1 MTQFRRRPQTTPHC
15 FTSNLRTYVCVD
27 IAKVCKTGRALLAA
41 VVLTLGVP
49 ALADGL
55 VDNVNGITLDEKGQ
69 VVRFTGLTVTADG
82 RVGHLI
88 RQGEKPSTDTNWRAD
103 WRLDGKGRT
112 LLPGLFDAHG
122 HVMGLGIAA
131 LTLDLSDT
139 KTLAEAQAKVADYA
153 KAHPERRW
161 ILGRGWNQ
169 EIWGLG
175 RFPTAADIDLVVAD
189 KPVLLERVDGHAV
202 WANSAAL
209 SAAGVTPK
217 SVSPPGGRI
226 EKLANGAPAGVL
238 VDAASALVEKAVP
251 QPLPSER
258 DLALATA
265 QDILLSLGITA
276 IADMGTSPED
286 WNTMRRAGDKGALRI
301 RLVSYANSIDTA
313 LSIAGAGQTPWLYD
327 DRLRMVGIKMYA
339 DGALGS
345 RGACLK
351 KAYADAPGQ
360 TGLCFIDDTK
370 MRNIMSR
377 AAMNNLQV
385 ATHAIGDA
393 ANAQVLSAI
402 EELVQTYKGDRRWRI
417 EHAQIVDPVD
427 LARFGKNGII
437 ASMQPVHETSD
448 RKMAEAR
455 LNPPRLAGAYA
466 WASMLR
472 NGGVLAFG
480 SDVPVESAN
489 PFPGIAVAITREDAD
504 GQPFGGWQPQERVTR
519 EQALA
524 AFTTGAAFAGQAEDR
539 IGRLSPGYR
548 ADFILVDVDP
558 MLSTPA
564 ELRATKVSETWVGG
578 KRVFRAK

>member
-1 MTQFRRRPQTTPHC
+1 MTRNTPTPLFAAARNPDRHLG
-15 FTSNLRTYVCVD
+15 FD
-27 IAKVCKTGRALLAA
+27 IGKVSQITRAITAAILLALGTPA
-41 VVLTLGVP
+41 V
-49 ALADGL
+49 ADGL
-55 VDNVNGITLDEKGQ
+55 VDNVNGITLDDKGQ

-82 RVGHLI
+82 KVGRLI
-88 RQGEKPSTDTNWRAD
+88 RQGEKPSTDKNWRAD
-103 WRLDGKGRT
+103 WRLDGKNRT

-131 LTLDLSDT
+131 LTLDLSET

-161 ILGRGWNQ
+161 IIGRGWNQ
-169 EIWGLG
+169 EVWGLG
-175 RFPTAADIDLVVAD
+175 RFPTAADLDAVVAD

-209 SAAGVTPK
+209 AAAGVTAK

-226 EKLANGAPAGVL
+226 EKLASGAPTGVL

-251 QPLPSER
+251 QPLPAER
-258 DLALATA
+258 ELALASA
-265 QDILLSLGITA
+265 QDVLLSLGITA
-276 IADMGTSPED
+276 IADMGTSPDD
-286 WNTMRRAGDKGALRI
+286 WNAMRRAGDKGALRVRI
-301 RLVSYANSIDTA
+301 ISYANSIDTA
-313 LSIAGAGQTPWLYD
+313 LSVAGSGPTPWLYD

-351 KAYADAPGQ
+351 KPYADAPGQ
-360 TGLCFIDDTK
+360 TGLCFLDDTK

-393 ANAQVLSAI
+393 ANAQVLGAI

-417 EHAQIVDPVD
+417 EHAQIVDPAD
-427 LARFGKNGII
+427 LPRFGKNGII
-437 ASMQPVHETSD
+437 ASMQPVHQTSD

-455 LNPPRLAGAYA
+455 LDPPRLAGAYA
-466 WASMLR
+466 WASMLK
-472 NGGVLAFG
+472 NGSVLAFG

-489 PFPGIAVAITREDAD
+489 PFPGLAAAITREGAD
-504 GQPFGGWQPQERVTR
+504 GQPFGGWQPQERISR
-519 EQALA
+519 EAALA

-539 IGRLSPGYR
+539 IGRLAPGYR
-548 ADFILVDVDP
+548 ADFVLVDVDP
-558 MLSTPA
+558 LLSTPA
-564 ELRATKVSETWVGG
+564 QLRATKVSETWIGG
-578 KRVFRAK
+578 KRAFKAK